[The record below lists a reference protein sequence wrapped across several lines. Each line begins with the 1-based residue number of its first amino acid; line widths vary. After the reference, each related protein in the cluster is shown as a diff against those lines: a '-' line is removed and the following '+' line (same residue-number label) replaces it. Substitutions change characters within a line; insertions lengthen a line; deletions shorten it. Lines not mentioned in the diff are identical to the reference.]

1 MLNYNLHIK
10 GKVMNIKEKILLCFK
25 SEVVKEFNLKEENFS
40 IPPNNNMGDMCLAC
54 FGFSKELHKSP
65 MDVVNILTTGFNY
78 GGIVEKTEVVGGYL
92 NFFLNKQIV
101 MQEVL
106 KEVLENKEKYGSSN
120 EGNGKTICLDFSSVN
135 LAKYMHI
142 GHLSTTIIG
151 NVLRN
156 VFNFLGYKTVAIN
169 YVGDYGTPFG
179 KMVSAY
185 LMWGN
190 EEELNKRGVDYIQD
204 LYIKFCQKAEEDK
217 SLEDKA
223 RECFVKIENKDK
235 EIYPIYKKFIEIS
248 INETK
253 RIYGLLN
260 ISFDSWRGE
269 SYYSDKMDNIV
280 NELKERNLLQDSEG
294 AKIVDLSE
302 YNLGVCL
309 IRKKDGSSLYATR
322 DLAACEDR
330 YANYKFDKSLYVT
343 DVSQKLH
350 FSQFFKVLELLGK
363 PYAKN
368 LHHVYYGRFSLPE
381 GKIASRKGKQAL
393 LRDILDYSIN
403 KTTEIMQNNKTLK
416 EDEKQEI
423 AKAVGVG
430 AVVFSAVKNEKI
442 KDVVF
447 DIDDALDFE
456 GETSPYIQYT
466 HARCCS
472 IINKAKEEN
481 INFKNFNYEDVNN
494 ESSYELVKSLNKFP
508 EAVVQASQKFE
519 PCLIS
524 RALIDISKN
533 FNKYY
538 INNRVVENGATNKTR
553 LMLVIA
559 TKTAINNGLT
569 LLGIKSPE
577 KM

>member
-1 MLNYNLHIK
+1 
-10 GKVMNIKEKILLCFK
+10 MNIKQKIIECFNT
-25 SEVVKEFNLKEENFS
+25 EIVKDFSLKEENFMV
-40 IPPNNNMGDMCLAC
+40 PPTSNMGDMCLAC
-54 FGFSKELHKSP
+54 FSYSKQLHKSP
-65 MDVVNILTTGFNY
+65 MDVAKMLTENFDY
-78 GGIVEKTEVVGGYL
+78 SGIVEKTEVVGGYL
-92 NFFLNKQIV
+92 NFFINKQILT
-101 MQEVL
+101 ELVL
-106 KEVLENKEKYGSSN
+106 KEVLQEGSSFGSSK
-120 EGNGKTICLDFSSVN
+120 EGKGKTVCLDFSSVN

-156 VFNFLGYKTVAIN
+156 IFNFLGYKTVAIN

-204 LYIKFCQKAEEDK
+204 LYIKFCQQAEEDK
-217 SLEDKA
+217 TLEDMA
-223 RECFVKIENKDK
+223 RECFVKIENKDEK
-235 EIYPIYKKFIEIS
+235 IYSIYKKFIEIS

-253 RIYGLLN
+253 RIYNLLN

-269 SYYSDKMDNIV
+269 SYYSDKMDAIV
-280 NELKERNLLQDSEG
+280 SELEQKKLLKDSEG

-363 PYAKN
+363 PYAKD

-403 KTTEIMQNNKTLK
+403 KTKEIMEKNKNLK
-416 EDEKQEI
+416 EEEKQEI

-430 AVVFSAVKNEKI
+430 AVVFSAIKNEKI

-447 DIDDALDFE
+447 DLDDALDFE

-472 IINKAKEEN
+472 IINKAGVKDVN
-481 INFKNFNYEDVNN
+481 LNDFNFEQVNN
-494 ESSYELVKSLNKFP
+494 ESSFELVKSLNKFP
-508 EAVVQASQKFE
+508 EAVFQASQKYE

-524 RALIDISKN
+524 RALIDISKS

-538 INNRVVENGATNKTR
+538 INNRVVENNVANKTR
-553 LMLVIA
+553 LMLVMA
-559 TKTAINNGLT
+559 TKMVISNGLK
-569 LLGIKSPE
+569 LLGINSPE

>member
-1 MLNYNLHIK
+1 
-10 GKVMNIKEKILLCFK
+10 MNIKEKILSCFNIDVIK
-25 SEVVKEFNLKEENFS
+25 NFNLKEENFS
-40 IPPNNNMGDMCLAC
+40 TPPNSNMGDMCLAC
-54 FGFSKELHKSP
+54 FAFSKQLHKSP
-65 MDVVNILTTGFNY
+65 LEIASMLTEGFDY
-78 GGIVEKTEVVGGYL
+78 SSYVEKTEVVGGYL
-92 NFFLNKQIV
+92 NFFMSKQKV
-101 MQEVL
+101 SREL
-106 KEVLENKEKYGSSN
+106 LEEILEKKDNFGSST
-120 EGNGKTICLDFSSVN
+120 EGEDKTICLDFSSVN

-156 VFNFLGYKTVAIN
+156 IYNFLGYKTVAIN

-185 LMWGN
+185 IMWGN
-190 EEELNKRGVDYIQD
+190 EQELNKRGVDYIQD
-204 LYIKFCQKAEEDK
+204 LYIKFCQEAENDK
-217 SLEDKA
+217 TLEDKA
-223 RECFVKIENKDK
+223 RECFVKIENKDQ

-253 RIYGLLN
+253 RIYNLLN

-269 SYYSDKMDNIV
+269 SYYSDKMDGIV
-280 NELKERNLLQDSEG
+280 NELQVKNLLKDSEG
-294 AKIVDLSE
+294 AKIVDLTN

-330 YANYKFDKSLYVT
+330 YKNYNFYKSLYVT

-350 FSQFFKVLELLGK
+350 FSQFFKILELLNR
-363 PYAKN
+363 PYAKD

-403 KTTEIMQNNKTLK
+403 KTAEIVNKNESLSK
-416 EDEKQEI
+416 EEKQKI
-423 AKAVGVG
+423 SNAVGIG
-430 AVVFSAVKNEKI
+430 AVVFSAIKNEKI

-447 DIDDALDFE
+447 DIDGALDFE

-472 IINKAKEEN
+472 IISKANTKN
-481 INFKNFNYEDVNN
+481 INFKNFNFDSINN
-494 ESSYELVKSLNKFP
+494 ESSYELVKALNKFP
-508 EAVVQASQKFE
+508 EAVIQSSQKFE

-524 RALIDISKN
+524 RALIDISKS

-538 INNRVVENGATNKTR
+538 INNRVVEHGVVNETR
-553 LMLVIA
+553 LMLVNA
-559 TKTAINNGLT
+559 TKIVINNGLK
-569 LLGIKSPE
+569 LLGITSLE